1 MAPLGVREVEPVEEA
16 TRFGG
21 IVVHHRRLEVLTLR
35 RRLAELA
42 AKPAQEAHG
51 GLLRHRDR
59 GRRMAPLIVLEGHG
73 SHRLEGH

>member
-21 IVVHHRRLEVLTLR
+21 IVVHYRRLEVLTLR

-51 GLLRHRDR
+51 GLLRHR
-59 GRRMAPLIVLEGHG
+59 ALVPLQVMLPRSSSTRSKPG
-73 SHRLEGH
+73 